1 MCYFRR
7 LHYLK
12 LLFAF
17 YTNAKCIN
25 ILILTVHSSYFVNC
39 TSVSSFSVWFRYL
52 LQISAVWKKS
62 FSASFIKNNNV
73 VRQVDLCLSIIQK
86 LEFSF
91 LKQINMIHCI
101 YMHVNV
107 IMQLY
112 FCNQQN
118 YIIYHKL
125 SWLDI
130 IVFWNNLFLNKK
142 LR

>member
-1 MCYFRR
+1 M
-7 LHYLK
+7 
-12 LLFAF
+12 
-17 YTNAKCIN
+17 
-25 ILILTVHSSYFVNC
+25 
-39 TSVSSFSVWFRYL
+39 
-52 LQISAVWKKS
+52 
-62 FSASFIKNNNV
+62 
-73 VRQVDLCLSIIQK
+73 DLCLSIIQK

-91 LKQINMIHCI
+91 LKQINMIHCM

-118 YIIYHKL
+118 YIMYHKL

-130 IVFWNNLFLNKK
+130 IVFWTNLFLNQK